1 MPARLLRLSSRL
13 FFVAVLSM
21 IGIAAVTLLGLR
33 GLHTS
38 LEENKAGELRRIV
51 EIAES
56 IARSAH
62 ERAAKGEITREEAQ
76 RSALTE
82 IGRLRYDHDNYVFA
96 IDGAGTIVIHPNTKL
111 IGTSGNDMK
120 DPDGK
125 YLFREMNTVAARD
138 GQGMVGYT
146 WPKPGSQT
154 AQPKMSWVIAFAPW
168 NWVLGSGMWVDDVEA
183 QYWSSAVKTGGMSLA
198 FVIAIGVIVGLVV
211 RSVTRP
217 LAEIR
222 GAMVALGR
230 GDTSVHLDT
239 DRADEIGEMARAVA
253 VFRTQEIE
261 RRELQAQSAA
271 QEAAKQA
278 RERRILG
285 LITDFR
291 TRVGGLLASV
301 GGEMAQMN
309 DTAQALTGTAKA
321 TSERASGAAQASH
334 DASTNVETV
343 SAAGEELME
352 SINEIGR
359 QVSRTTEV
367 VAKAADA
374 SRATN
379 RTVAELEQAAAR
391 IGTVVELIRDIAEQT
406 NLLALN
412 ATIEAARA
420 GEAGRGFAVVA
431 SEVKQL
437 ATQTTKATEEI
448 SSQITAIQGTT
459 GEAVSA
465 IGEIARIMEDVN
477 RFTTA
482 IAAAVEEQGAST
494 AEIAR
499 NVTRAAHGTRVVA
512 DNINGVNAAVGE
524 TSQATAMVV
533 EVSSR
538 VTTTT
543 DDLMTA
549 VDRFL
554 NDVAAA

>member
-21 IGIAAVTLLGLR
+21 IGIVAVTLLGLR

-82 IGRLRYDHDNYVFA
+82 IGRQRYDHDNYVFA

-253 VFRTQEIE
+253 VFRTQEI
-261 RRELQAQSAA
+261 
-271 QEAAKQA
+271 
-278 RERRILG
+278 ERRILG

-524 TSQATAMVV
+524 TSQAAAMVV